1 MVLLCY
7 FGHGNIDVEVIPKQN
22 AQDSPPSP
30 SLLLL
35 TYRAE
40 TYTFAF
46 LPASTLVSGWQPEV
60 KLRGSTGLLHW
71 SAPLVYRYKE
81 NKGDLQGIGR
91 SQFIPHKFADGVC
104 RGVIL
109 GPALCNVFIS
119 DFDNGI
125 ECTFTKLDYIK
136 LSDVIDT
143 SEEQNSRGTW
153 RCPRSGPLA
162 TP

>member
-1 MVLLCY
+1 MY
-7 FGHGNIDVEVIPKQN
+7 KP
-22 AQDSPPSP
+22 
-30 SLLLL
+30 
-35 TYRAE
+35 
-40 TYTFAF
+40 TFF
-46 LPASTLVSGWQPEV
+46 LQCPV
-60 KLRGSTGLLHW
+60 
-71 SAPLVYRYKE
+71 
-81 NKGDLQGIGR
+81 
-91 SQFIPHKFADGVC
+91 ADGVC

-109 GPALCNVFIS
+109 GPALFNVFIS